1 MRVFITACTE
11 PSECFDVFYCYI
23 LQNKSITFS
32 LSHTKTVEKE
42 KKNNVLLTEKVQ
54 CLKPEKINKMMFFLD
69 TLGKGE
75 EKRFKGKKNENIHS
89 RCRQVG
95 DTEDII
101 NCLCCCLWSFIGVI
115 ALLFCIPFL

>member
-1 MRVFITACTE
+1 MHEQYLMRVFITACTE

-75 EKRFKGKKNENIHS
+75 EKRFKGKKMKI
-89 RCRQVG
+89 
-95 DTEDII
+95 
-101 NCLCCCLWSFIGVI
+101 FIQDVDKLETLKI
-115 ALLFCIPFL
+115 